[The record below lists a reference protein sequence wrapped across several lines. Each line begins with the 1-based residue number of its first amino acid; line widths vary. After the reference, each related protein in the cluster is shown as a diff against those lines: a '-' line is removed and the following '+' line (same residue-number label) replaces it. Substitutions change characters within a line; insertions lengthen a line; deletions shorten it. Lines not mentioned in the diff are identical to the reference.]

1 METESLNR
9 KNSSRKSSVI
19 NGNGDAPAKV
29 TTEGEGGD
37 GGGGGE
43 VTLKAKMSLINGCT
57 VIVGSIIGSGI
68 FVSPTGV
75 LRYTGSVNLSL
86 IVWVISGLFSMVG
99 AYCYAELGTMI
110 TKSGADYA
118 YIMET
123 FGPFMAFIRL
133 WIECMIVRPCSQA
146 IVALTFSVYVMKP
159 FFPDCQPPDDSARML
174 AVCCILVLT
183 FVNCWDVKWATAVQD
198 IFTYAKL
205 LALFIIIA
213 TGVYQLYLGKLEYF
227 TFENTDTKVTSLALS
242 FYSGLFAYNG
252 WNYLNF
258 IIEELKDPVKNLP
271 RAIAISCTLVTIVYV
286 MANVAFYT
294 ILSPEEVL
302 GSAAVAVTYAER
314 AFGIFAWTVPVF
326 VALSTF
332 GAVNGILLTSSRLF
346 YAGANEGQ
354 MPEILTMIQI
364 QRFTPTPAV
373 LIMALLS
380 MLYLTVSD
388 IFALINYVGFATW
401 LSIGV
406 SVLCLP
412 WLRYAQPNL
421 PRPIRVPLVFP
432 VIYLLAT
439 IFVTVVPMYASPV
452 ETGYGILM
460 ILSSI
465 PVYLV
470 FIAWKNKPIW
480 FQKTMVSLTRFLQ
493 KTLMV
498 VGKSKPA
505 QV

>member
-1 METESLNR
+1 MEDEALKKDEQRKDSL
-9 KNSSRKSSVI
+9 KNGKE
-19 NGNGDAPAKV
+19 NGAS
-29 TTEGEGGD
+29 GGD
-37 GGGGGE
+37 GGDI
-43 VTLKAKMSLINGCT
+43 VLKPKMTLVNGIT

-75 LRYTGSVNLSL
+75 LINTGSVNMSL

-110 TKSGADYA
+110 KKSGADYA

-123 FGPFMAFIRL
+123 FGPFLAFIRL

-146 IVALTFSVYVMKP
+146 IVALTFSVYVLKP
-159 FFPDCQPPDDSARML
+159 FFPECQPPEDAARLL
-174 AVCCILVLT
+174 AVCCICNT
-183 FVNCWDVKWATAVQD
+183 
-198 IFTYAKL
+198 
-205 LALFIIIA
+205 
-213 TGVYQLYLGKLEYF
+213 EHF
-227 TFENTDTKVTSLALS
+227 TFNNTKTEVTSLALS

-271 RAIAISCTLVTIVYV
+271 RAIAISCTLVTVVYV
-286 MANVAFYT
+286 FTNVSFYT
-294 ILSPEEVL
+294 VLSPEEVL
-302 GSAAVAVTYAER
+302 GSEAVAVTFADR
-314 AFGIFAWTVPVF
+314 VFGMFAWTIPVF

-346 YAGANEGQ
+346 YAGACEGQ

-364 QRFTPTPAV
+364 QRLTPTPAV

-401 LSIGV
+401 LSIGGA
-406 SVLCLP
+406 VLCLP
-412 WLRYAQPNL
+412 WLRWKQPNL
-421 PRPIRVPLVFP
+421 ERPIKVNLIFP
-432 VIYLLAT
+432 ILYLIAT
-439 IFVTVVPMYASPV
+439 VFVTVVPMIASPV
-452 ETGYGILM
+452 ETGYGCLM

-465 PVYLV
+465 PVYCI
-470 FIAWKNKPIW
+470 FIAWRNKPKW
-480 FQKTMVSLTRFLQ
+480 FNRSMGGFTQSLQ
-493 KTLMV
+493 KLMMV
-498 VGKSKPA
+498 VRPKQK
-505 QV
+505 